1 MARTSPVRAV
11 FLDAGNTLFTERRSR
26 AAIYADVAGRF
37 GATVDEEEAADQM
50 GRAFAELP
58 STLDGNH
65 RYSLA
70 WFQAFNA
77 LVLSAMGVPDE
88 RLAAGHEALVARF
101 EDPGTYRLFPEVL
114 EVLDE
119 LRERGVTVGVVS
131 NWSERLPALLTAL
144 GVADRFQFVVT
155 SAEMR
160 AEKPERAIFE
170 RALFRAGVP
179 PEEAL
184 HVGDHLDRDVRGAL
198 GAGLRAALVDR
209 QGAANAPEGVP
220 VLADLGGILG
230 LGESTSQ
237 ASRA

>member
-1 MARTSPVRAV
+1 
-11 FLDAGNTLFTERRSR
+11 
-26 AAIYADVAGRF
+26 
-37 GATVDEEEAADQM
+37 
-50 GRAFAELP
+50 
-58 STLDGNH
+58 
-65 RYSLA
+65 
-70 WFQAFNA
+70 
-77 LVLSAMGVPDE
+77 MGVPDE

-119 LRERGVTVGVVS
+119 LRKRGVTVGVVS

-230 LGESTSQ
+230 LVESTSH